1 MSKILTTIILL
12 SFSQIL
18 SGQYR
23 FTLPLAIDFAVE
35 NSNAMRKERLNVL
48 DAEERVKEF
57 KSFGMPKLDAGINYS
72 YYFLRPSQPT
82 EDFLTPAVFGILNQ
96 FVFDE
101 PIDPGEPET
110 FNFAFV
116 RKNNLTGFLDFK
128 TLLFDGVFFEGLKA
142 AKASI
147 DLERERSKLTKR
159 EIAVQVTQAY
169 LGVLIAVENQKIIEK
184 NKATIDK
191 LLFETTETYKAGF
204 AESLDVARLQ
214 LTLENLLAEEENL
227 SQLIAL
233 SKDVLKF
240 QMNYPL
246 EEDIILLDDLHVMLD
261 AIQVAPNQYLTEET
275 LEYDKRPEIQV
286 LEKSMELDE
295 FDIKRLGLRWPVLK
309 GNINIQESLQRD
321 KLFDGNEAGFIAGG
335 YVGLSLNYAILD
347 GKERSSMQQR
357 SKIRKEKKFFDLQ
370 DFKRGMYLEASNAQ
384 NSLISRK
391 KSLENRKNILE
402 LTEEIYRK
410 TNVKFKEGVGSSVEV
425 SQAESA
431 LYEAQANYIRAMY
444 DVILAKTDLDVAL
457 GNIK

>member
-1 MSKILTTIILL
+1 MKHIL
-12 SFSQIL
+12 SFIL
-18 SGQYR
+18 FFSLLQVISGQYR
-23 FTLPLAIDFAVE
+23 FTLPLAIEYAVE
-35 NSNAMRKERLNVL
+35 NSNAMKQERLNVL
-48 DAEERVKEF
+48 DAEQRVAEF
-57 KSFGMPKLDAGINYS
+57 KSFGLPKLDAGINYS

-116 RKNNLTGFLDFK
+116 RKNNLTGFLDFR

-142 AKASI
+142 AKASV

-159 EIAVQVTQAY
+159 DIAIQVTQAY
-169 LGVLIAVENQKIIEK
+169 LGVLIAAENQTIINK
-184 NKATIDK
+184 NKATIEK
-191 LLFETTETYKAGF
+191 LLFETRETYKAGF
-204 AESLDVARLQ
+204 AESLDVARLE
-214 LTLENLLAEEENL
+214 LTLENLKAEEENL
-227 SQLIAL
+227 AQMIQL

-246 EEDIILLDDLHVMLD
+246 EEDIILLDELEVMLD
-261 AIQVAPNQYLTEET
+261 AIQVSPNLYLTEET
-275 LEYDKRPEIQV
+275 LAYDNRPEIQV
-286 LEKSMELDE
+286 LEKAIELDE
-295 FDIKRLGLRWPVLK
+295 YDIKRLGLRWPVLK

-321 KLFDGNEAGFIAGG
+321 KLFNGNEAGFIAGG

-357 SKIRKEKKFFDLQ
+357 SKIRKEKKFFELQ
-370 DFKRGMYLEASNAQ
+370 DFKRGMYLQANNAQ

-391 KSLENRKNILE
+391 KSLDSRIKILE
-402 LTEEIYRK
+402 LVEEIYRK

-431 LYEAQANYIRAMY
+431 LYDAQANYIRAMY
-444 DVILAKTDLDVAL
+444 DVILAKTDLDIAL